1 MTDQAAPDWST
12 LAPPRDDGAALHL
25 HGARLASIVLHAT
38 DGSRLD
44 VSRLP
49 GRTVLYVY
57 PMTAPSDG
65 RLPEDWDLI
74 PGARGCTPQAC
85 AFRDHFEE
93 LRARGADHLFGLSA
107 QDADD
112 QREAAERLR
121 LPFALLSDRDLE
133 FAAAMRLPTFKAA
146 GRTLLKR
153 LTMIVFEGRV
163 ESVFYPVFPPD
174 RNPHDVMQWLS
185 ANSKPEDVKAAR

>member
-1 MTDQAAPDWST
+1 MTTVGPCISAA
-12 LAPPRDDGAALHL
+12 RI
-25 HGARLASIVLHAT
+25 ASVVLQAT
-38 DGSRLD
+38 DGGQIDLARLT
-44 VSRLP
+44 

-65 RLPEDWDLI
+65 RLPEDWDVI

-85 AFRDHFEE
+85 SFRDHFEE
-93 LRARGADHLFGLSA
+93 LRARGADHLFGLSTQA
-107 QDADD
+107 ADY

-121 LPFALLSDRDLE
+121 LPFSLLSDVDLE

-153 LTMIVFEGRV
+153 LTMILREGQV
-163 ESVFYPVFPPD
+163 EQVFYPVFPPD
-174 RNPHDVMQWLS
+174 RNAYDVIEWLRS
-185 ANSKPEDVKAAR
+185 HPKPESQKL